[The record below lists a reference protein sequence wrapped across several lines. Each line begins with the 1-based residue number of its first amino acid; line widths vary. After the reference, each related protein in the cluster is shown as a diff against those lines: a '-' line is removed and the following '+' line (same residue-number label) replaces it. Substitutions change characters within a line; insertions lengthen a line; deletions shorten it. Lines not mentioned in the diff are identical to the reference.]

1 MNLPPPNNLIVLF
14 RFLGHCFRLTGF
26 TGRMSSLLGLLI
38 QILIFFQKHIYG
50 PIFEGQCL
58 PSFLA
63 ILISS
68 INFMASRESS
78 SEI

>member
-1 MNLPPPNNLIVLF
+1 MNLPPLNLIVLF

-38 QILIFFQKHIYG
+38 QILIFFF
-50 PIFEGQCL
+50 PRNIFMDL
-58 PSFLA
+58 SLKDSVFPAFWLYH
-63 ILISS
+63 SS